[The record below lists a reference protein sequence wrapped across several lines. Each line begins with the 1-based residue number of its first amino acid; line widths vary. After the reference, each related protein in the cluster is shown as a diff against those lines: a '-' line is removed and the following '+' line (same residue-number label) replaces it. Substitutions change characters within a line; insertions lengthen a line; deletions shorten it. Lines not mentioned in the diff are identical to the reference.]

1 MEIKFVDPTVRALVP
16 VARVHSTGRLGFNSD
31 AAKYMNLN
39 DSMSFVI
46 GVPESE
52 KKQMMFFLI
61 DSRISDHFK
70 VPPSLEVTR
79 SGQYYS
85 LKFKNL
91 LNQLEIDFQDE
102 KLEFTIEKTEFK
114 GFDMFV
120 LTQRLHQIES
130 IEDTK
135 A

>member
-1 MEIKFVDPTVRALVP
+1 MEIKFVDPTIRALVP
-16 VARVHSTGRLGFNSD
+16 IARVHSTGRLGFNSD

-39 DSMSFVI
+39 DSASFIV

-52 KKQMMFFLI
+52 EERLMFFLI
-61 DSRISDHFK
+61 DSKISDQLQ

-91 LNQLEIDFQDE
+91 FNQLEIDFRDE
-102 KLEFTIEKTEFK
+102 KLEFTIEKNEFK

-120 LTQRLHQIES
+120 LTQRLHQSES

-135 A
+135 T